1 MMIYDAFQ
9 NPPLRKML
17 QSCTEKC
24 RKRSVLG
31 TSVSDTFVS
40 APKFGYSV
48 SVLVVCVLRHLCQVR
63 FASIPE
69 ASGRFPEGFRKLTQT
84 CVTGR
89 FRKVSGRFR
98 KDCVRRFSERDA
110 DTNVSPRFS
119 EVCQALLSGRAW
131 PAGHA
136 AGRPVGG
143 LAGLPID
150 TGRFPE
156 GHRKDKSSRK
166 GRPRQAALWSNGSWA
181 KSMHC
186 GRRAASPT
194 GRPYRMPYQAV
205 RLGGPR

>member
-1 MMIYDAFQ
+1 MVNQCETHVLYIYFSSCDAFQ
-9 NPPLRKML
+9 KPPLRKML

-48 SVLVVCVLRHLCQVR
+48 SVLVVCVLRHLCQAR

-98 KDCVRRFSERDA
+98 KDLSSVFLGVTQTQVCHLVL
-110 DTNVSPRFS
+110 S
-119 EVCQALLSGRAW
+119 EVCQALCSADWRPVSRKVSGR
-131 PAGHA
+131 
-136 AGRPVGG
+136 
-143 LAGLPID
+143 
-150 TGRFPE
+150 TPE
-156 GHRKDKSSRK
+156 GHRKT
-166 GRPRQAALWSNGSWA
+166 N
-181 KSMHC
+181 
-186 GRRAASPT
+186 
-194 GRPYRMPYQAV
+194 
-205 RLGGPR
+205 RL